1 MADQH
6 RKEFLAINSTVLPLW
21 AAMILF
27 PKSSMTRRVMS
38 VSSPLLTGMS
48 AVYAGLLARA
58 AIEEGLPSDPTDGD
72 AWRQVLASPRGFMA
86 GWTHY
91 LVLDLFVGRWI
102 WQTALAEGRRCR
114 VALTFAMMA
123 GPIGLLIFDLQRR
136 LAPRT

>member
-1 MADQH
+1 VSDRHKQ
-6 RKEFLAINSTVLPLW
+6 EFLALNTVLLPLW

-27 PKSSMTRRVMS
+27 PKSNLTRRLMRM
-38 VSSPLLTGMS
+38 SSPLLTGMS

-58 AIEEGLPSDPTDGD
+58 AIQEGLPRDPTDGD
-72 AWRQVLASPRGFMA
+72 AWRHLLASPQGFLA

-91 LVLDLFVGRWI
+91 VVFDLFVGRWI
-102 WQTALAEGRRCR
+102 WQTARDEGRRCR
-114 VALTFAMMA
+114 LALTFAMMA